1 MAARIAVLASGG
13 GTNLQAIIDYYAA
26 ITLQGEAAGS
36 IELVASNR
44 ANAGALD
51 RARAAGI
58 PAETFDATDD
68 GTALGNL
75 LEKFSIDLV
84 VLAGYLKHIPAA
96 DHQAYHGRGSSTFIR
111 VCCPISAAP
120 GCTARAFTPPFSH
133 PVRPAPDSRCISLTM
148 STITGPVIAQ
158 WRVRVKI
165 DDTARNA
172 RRPRSLRRAH
182 RLSASGG
189 HGRRVERR
197 RPDGGF
203 LECRSLFFPSPTR
216 LDSSSSPKD

>member
-26 ITLQGEAAGS
+26 ISLQGEAAGS

-58 PAETFDATDD
+58 PAESFEWTDD
-68 GTALGNL
+68 GTELADL

-84 VLAGYLKHIPAA
+84 VLAGFLKQIPPAII
-96 DHQAYHGRGSSTFIR
+96 QSYHGRIINIHPGLLPDFGGPGMYGSRVHAAVLASGATST
-111 VCCPISAAP
+111 
-120 GCTARAFTPPFSH
+120 G
-133 PVRPAPDSRCISLTM
+133 LTVHFVDDEYDH
-148 STITGPVIAQ
+148 GPVIAQ

-165 DDTARNA
+165 DDT
-172 RRPRSLRRAH
+172 PESLAQRV
-182 RLSASGG
+182 LSAE
-189 HGRRVERR
+189 HIVYPRVV
-197 RPDGGF
+197 DMVAALNGA
-203 LECRSLFFPSPTR
+203 SLTADF
-216 LDSSSSPKD
+216 

>member
-26 ITLQGEAAGS
+26 ISLQSEAAGS

-58 PAETFDATDD
+58 PAESFDSTDN
-68 GTALGNL
+68 GTELGNL

-84 VLAGYLKHIPAA
+84 VLAGYLKQIPAA
-96 DHQAYHGRGSSTFIR
+96 IIQAYHGRIINIHPGLLPDFGGPGMYGSRVHAAVLASGATST
-111 VCCPISAAP
+111 
-120 GCTARAFTPPFSH
+120 G
-133 PVRPAPDSRCISLTM
+133 LTVHFVDDEYDH
-148 STITGPVIAQ
+148 GPVIAQ

-165 DDTARNA
+165 DDT
-172 RRPRSLRRAH
+172 PESLAQRV
-182 RLSASGG
+182 LSAE
-189 HGRRVERR
+189 HIVYPRVV
-197 RPDGGF
+197 DMVAALNGA
-203 LECRSLFFPSPTR
+203 SLTADF
-216 LDSSSSPKD
+216 